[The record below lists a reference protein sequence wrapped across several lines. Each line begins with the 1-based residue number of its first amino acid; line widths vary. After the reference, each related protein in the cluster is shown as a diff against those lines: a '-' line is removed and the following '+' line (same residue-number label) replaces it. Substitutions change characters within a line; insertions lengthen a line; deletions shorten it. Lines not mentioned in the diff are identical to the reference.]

1 MHIIKK
7 KFKNQLTGAY
17 DAVPA
22 VARAYKAAGVPVVVV
37 RS

>member
-7 KFKNQLTGAY
+7 TNSVKNQLTGAY

-22 VARAYKAAGVPVVVV
+22 ALVPIKQLEFLL
-37 RS
+37 